1 MLRFAFGILLVGSL
15 AGSAAQAETVKNMLA
30 AQLRTQGYTCDKALG
45 ARQDARLSKPDDE
58 AWILR
63 CSNATYR
70 IRRAPDMAAKVV
82 VIRQRHPAHG
92 QQ

>member
-70 IRRAPDMAAKVV
+70 IRRAPDMAAKVE